1 MTSAYANSVLDL
13 LRLLVVPFFAWAAY
27 TDVRTRRIPN
37 RVWPPLFVAGVVLL
51 ALTVQRGLAP
61 GYPFAS
67 NVLPAAVVSLGVVAP
82 VAYLFWLF
90 GGFGGADAKAL
101 LVLSLLFPIYPVY
114 EVAGVVLPL
123 PGNENP
129 LGSFAFTILTNT
141 VLAGVLYPLALF
153 ARNAANGEF
162 ALPMFLGKR
171 VDAGS
176 VDDRYGTLM
185 GRNDG
190 MTAGSLDLD
199 ALRMYLRWRGA
210 SLDAVRGRADE
221 LRDPATLP
229 AQPNDPTDGNV
240 DAHASTTESTAE
252 EPEPAEAAA
261 ADRSA
266 SDVDESAGVAS
277 ESTPDEDD
285 GVEDPWG
292 AEAFLDDI
300 EGDAYGT
307 SPESLRAGLDVLAAS
322 ERVWVSPGIP
332 FVVPMFVGLV
342 LALTVGDLVTA
353 GMSLF

>member
-1 MTSAYANSVLDL
+1 
-13 LRLLVVPFFAWAAY
+13 
-27 TDVRTRRIPN
+27 
-37 RVWPPLFVAGVVLL
+37 
-51 ALTVQRGLAP
+51 
-61 GYPFAS
+61 
-67 NVLPAAVVSLGVVAP
+67 
-82 VAYLFWLF
+82 
-90 GGFGGADAKAL
+90 
-101 LVLSLLFPIYPVY
+101 VY

-199 ALRMYLRWRGA
+199 ALRMYLRWRGV
-210 SLDAVRGRADE
+210 SLDAVRGRAGE

-229 AQPNDPTDGNV
+229 AEPNDPTDGNLE
-240 DAHASTTESTAE
+240 AHASTTETPAE
-252 EPEPAEAAA
+252 ESDPADASE
-261 ADRSA
+261 ADRAA
-266 SDVDESAGVAS
+266 SDAE
-277 ESTPDEDD
+277 ESTSDEDD
-285 GVEDPWG
+285 EFADPWG
-292 AEAFLDDI
+292 AEAFLEDI

-307 SPESLRAGLDVLAAS
+307 SPASLREGLDTLAAS

-353 GMSLF
+353 AISLL